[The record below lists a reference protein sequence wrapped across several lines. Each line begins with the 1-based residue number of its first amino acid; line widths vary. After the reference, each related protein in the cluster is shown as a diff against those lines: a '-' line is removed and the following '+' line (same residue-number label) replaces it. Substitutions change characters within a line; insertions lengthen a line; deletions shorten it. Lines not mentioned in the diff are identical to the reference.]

1 MESYVND
8 KASREGM
15 GQGMQSSY
23 VSVISRVS
31 KVGRVKGV
39 KGSSGGEYKESS
51 TYSAYWTRKTSE
63 GRVMVSGY
71 SGIEPRA

>member
-15 GQGMQSSY
+15 GQGMQASY

-39 KGSSGGEYKESS
+39 KVAREM
-51 TYSAYWTRKTSE
+51 R
-63 GRVMVSGY
+63 
-71 SGIEPRA
+71 